1 MREKN
6 FDEMNYLIDD
16 FLNYTSK
23 ECEWKVHLE
32 IAQLLERIIKPL
44 SEKVTNHLKQ
54 AFATSPE
61 SIRWKLWL
69 VASRILQR

>member
-32 IAQLLERIIKPL
+32 IAQLLE
-44 SEKVTNHLKQ
+44 
-54 AFATSPE
+54 
-61 SIRWKLWL
+61 
-69 VASRILQR
+69 